1 MTNTFSVA
9 GTTEFKQALDG
20 ETCSRFGLQ
29 IATEYPVFVVIGE
42 NLPATNTP
50 NYLLLSTDG
59 TRELVT
65 DLAEADKVYVRSAN
79 AVEIALRGYREGR
92 T

>member
-9 GTTEFKQALDG
+9 GTTEYKLALDG

-29 IATEYPVFVVIGE
+29 VATEYPVFVVIGE
-42 NLPATNTP
+42 NLPAANTP
-50 NYLLLSTDG
+50 NYLLLSVDG

-65 DLAEADKVYVRSAN
+65 SLAETDKVYVRSAN
-79 AVEIALRGYREGR
+79 AVEVALRGYSEGR

>member
-9 GTTEFKQALDG
+9 GTTEFKLALDG

-29 IATEYPVFVVIGE
+29 TATEYPVYVVIGE
-42 NLPATNTP
+42 NLPAPNTP
-50 NYLLLSTDG
+50 NYLLLSMDG

-65 DLAEADKVYVRSAN
+65 SLAETDKVYVRSAT
-79 AVEIALRGYREGR
+79 AVDVALRGYSEGR